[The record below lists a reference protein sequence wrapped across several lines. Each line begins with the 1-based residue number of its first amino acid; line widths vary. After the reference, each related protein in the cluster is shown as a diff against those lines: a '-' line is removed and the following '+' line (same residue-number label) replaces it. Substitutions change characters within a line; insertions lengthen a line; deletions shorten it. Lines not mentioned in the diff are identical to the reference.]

1 MSVLYAG
8 VCILWGVA
16 TGIIISTG
24 ILSFINAIGII
35 PRLATKAKVTLH
47 YFAFANV
54 SLLGVIT
61 GTILYIWD
69 IYLPIPKIIIAFFG
83 LAFGVFVGCLSIA
96 IAEILDVIPIS
107 KSRLKLKR
115 GAYMAVLAFAF
126 GKMIGTLFYYLYP
139 GFH

>member
-8 VCILWGVA
+8 VCILWGFA

-24 ILSFINAIGII
+24 VLSFINAIGII
-35 PRLATKAKVTLH
+35 PRLTTKAKITTH
-47 YFAFANV
+47 YYAVANA
-54 SLLGVIT
+54 SLAGVIA
-61 GTILYIWD
+61 GTIFYIWD
-69 IYLPIPKIIIAFFG
+69 IYIPLPKIIIAFFG
-83 LAFGVFVGCLSIA
+83 LLLGIFVGCLA
-96 IAEILDVIPIS
+96 VALAEVLDVLPIS

-115 GAYMAVLAFAF
+115 GVYIMILAFAV